1 VETLS
6 GAEGGISVHG
16 MRILEQRMWAG
27 RNPIKPGRTSMK
39 YSLLFLAV
47 IISIFTITA
56 AAQSS
61 EAEAVRVPLENYIKA
76 HATGD
81 PEFARKA
88 FHTEGNM
95 IWIRDGKYSSETFDA
110 FIKRAFTGKP
120 AADEDARK
128 EGRKIE
134 SIDITGNAAVAKI
147 VLDYPTVKFVDYMT
161 LLKINGEWKIINKSF
176 FAEPKAKPAESKKG
190 Q

>member
-1 VETLS
+1 MKFLFAAIFLCLTFCRGLS
-6 GAEGGISVHG
+6 
-16 MRILEQRMWAG
+16 Q
-27 RNPIKPGRTSMK
+27 TSEK
-39 YSLLFLAV
+39 DS
-47 IISIFTITA
+47 
-56 AAQSS
+56 
-61 EAEAVRVPLENYIKA
+61 VRVPLENYIEA

-95 IWIRDGKYSSETFDA
+95 IWIRDGKYSSETFDS

-120 AADEDARK
+120 AADEESRK

-134 SIDITGNAAVAKI
+134 SIDIAGNAAVAKI

-161 LLKINGEWKIINKSF
+161 LLKIDGEWRIINKSF
-176 FAEPKAKPAESKKG
+176 FAEPKSKPSEPKKG